1 MKGHK
6 EVMFFEKTETRNRG
20 ARAFVA

>member
-6 EVMFFEKTETRNRG
+6 EVIFFEETKTRNRG